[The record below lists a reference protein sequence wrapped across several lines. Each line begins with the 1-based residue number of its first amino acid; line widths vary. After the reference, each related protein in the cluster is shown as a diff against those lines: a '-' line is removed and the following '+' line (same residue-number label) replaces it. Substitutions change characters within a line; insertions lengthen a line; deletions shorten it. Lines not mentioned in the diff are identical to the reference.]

1 MRWVRP
7 AETGDRGSV
16 TAEFAVALP
25 AVLLLLA
32 VLLGGI
38 RLGGAHL
45 IAQDAAA
52 DAARALGRG
61 DGEAAVR
68 GRLAAVLPGAGLDVQ
83 RRDGLVCARV
93 GVPSSGLAALA
104 GVRLS
109 GRSCAHAEGW

>member
-61 DGEAAVR
+61 DGEAAV
-68 GRLAAVLPGAGLDVQ
+68 LPGAGLDVQ

-109 GRSCAHAEGW
+109 GHSCAHAEGW